1 MDAPQD
7 RDTRHDLALSK
18 IALWDVPATFGDSK
32 SAISQLCVELLRVMK
47 PTVGKIATSLSI
59 SSSQVRSFER
69 SAISFILWADGHDVA
84 KGGLDSAMDQSW
96 SLKKMIWEFM
106 IKLGKVLID
115 GRSCYISGC

>member
-7 RDTRHDLALSK
+7 RDMRHELALSK
-18 IALWDVPATFGDSK
+18 IELWDVPATFGDSK

-47 PTVGKIATSLSI
+47 LTGRHIATSLSI
-59 SSSQVRSFER
+59 SNFQVRSFER
-69 SAISFILWADGHDVA
+69 TAISFILWVDGHDVA

-115 GRSCYISGC
+115 GRSCYIPGC